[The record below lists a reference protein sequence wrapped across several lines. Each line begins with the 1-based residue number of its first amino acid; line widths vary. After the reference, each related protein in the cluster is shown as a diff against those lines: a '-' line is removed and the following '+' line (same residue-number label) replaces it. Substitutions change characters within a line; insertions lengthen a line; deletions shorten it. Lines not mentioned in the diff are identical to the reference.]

1 MTTYAMIDI
10 ETTDTSA
17 RTCILS
23 VGIVFFD
30 ENEVTRLLYILPEL
44 QPQFDAGRRFSAST
58 LDFWM
63 KQSSEAKQDV
73 FSPDARVS
81 IPYAIGQLREL
92 DRADIILSHDMDLD
106 LAAIVDFY
114 NQFAEDN
121 TVPLFHYKKKRC
133 FRTIGRIYDPRC
145 KYQPERTVYHNALD
159 DALVQAKHFMALR
172 EEFDID
178 LLDHNREEK

>member
-17 RTCILS
+17 RSCILS

-30 ENEVTRLLYILPEL
+30 EEQITKQLYILPEL
-44 QPQFDAGRRFSAST
+44 QPQIDAGRRFSVGT
-58 LDFWM
+58 LNCWM
-63 KQSSEAKQDV
+63 TQSSEAKKDV
-73 FSPDARVS
+73 FSQEGRVS

-114 NQFAEDN
+114 NQFAENN
-121 TVPLFHYKKKRC
+121 TVPLFHYRKKRC
-133 FRTIGRIYDPRC
+133 FRTIGRLYDPRC
-145 KYQPERTVYHNALD
+145 KYQSERTVYHNALD
-159 DALVQAKHFMALR
+159 DALVQAKHFMKLR
-172 EEFDID
+172 EEFDI
-178 LLDHNREEK
+178 NVE

>member
-23 VGIVFFD
+23 IGIVFFD
-30 ENEVTRLLYILPEL
+30 NEEITKQLYILPEL
-44 QPQFDAGRRFSAST
+44 QPQIDAGRRLSVST
-58 LDFWM
+58 LNFWM
-63 KQSSEAKQDV
+63 TQSSEAKRDV
-73 FSPDARVS
+73 FSQESRVS
-81 IPYAIGQLREL
+81 IDYAIEQLRRL
-92 DRADIILSHDMDLD
+92 DKADIILSHDLDLD
-106 LAAIVDFY
+106 LAAIIDFY

-121 TVPLFHYKKKRC
+121 TIPLFHYRKKRC

-159 DALVQAKHFMALR
+159 DALVQAKHFMRLR
-172 EEFDID
+172 EEFDI
-178 LLDHNREEK
+178 NIE